1 MEQPK
6 INKDEEE
13 KKPKETQLK
22 INFEEAELLLK
33 QQKEK
38 EKNEKLEIAK
48 KNKIVDW
55 ESIHKEGEEWY
66 VGNMSLKTWIELNSG
81 NDNADIYNT
90 ERYWKEKEKSKL
102 KGKLQRLNEENIKRA
117 LDKDNLK

>member
-1 MEQPK
+1 MEK
-6 INKDEEE
+6 INLE
-13 KKPKETQLK
+13 KTNNMEPDGQYK
-22 INFEEAELLLK
+22 INFEEAELLLE

-48 KNKIVDW
+48 KYGIVDW
-55 ESIHKEGEEWY
+55 RSIHNEEGEWH
-66 VGNMSLKTWIELNSG
+66 VGDMSLKTWIKLNSG

-90 ERYWKEKEKSKL
+90 ERYLTEKKESKL
-102 KGKLQRLNEENIKRA
+102 KGKLKRLNEENIKRA